1 MASTS
6 NQRPLIVMLLCV
18 GIVTT
23 AWFTPW
29 RRLFESGP
37 AKPDASRLD
46 SRVETYCA
54 LRLADDW
61 VALYELTDPRQR
73 KALSRGAFLAAY
85 DHKILTV
92 KSLERKAVTLK
103 LESGM
108 ASVQLGLSSTVRP
121 ENLPAEFR
129 RGFQASRPQ
138 DLERRM
144 DLPIEWV
151 WRDGDWYFMVD
162 HEIVSGR
169 STDGKKILPLDGQ
182 RPIK

>member
-6 NQRPLIVMLLCV
+6 NQRPLIVALLCV

-29 RRLFESGP
+29 RRLFDSGP
-37 AKPDASRLD
+37 ARPDASRLD
-46 SRVETYCA
+46 ARVDKYCA

-61 VALYELTDPRQR
+61 VALYELADPQQR
-73 KALSRGAFLAAY
+73 KTVSRGAFLAAY

-92 KSLERKAVTLK
+92 KSLERKSVTVK
-103 LESGM
+103 LESGV
-108 ASVQLGLSSTVRP
+108 ASVQISLSSTMRP

-129 RGFQASRPQ
+129 RGFQTSRPQ
-138 DLERRM
+138 DLERHM

-169 STDGKKILPLDGQ
+169 STDGKKILPLDKQ
-182 RPIK
+182 RPGK